1 MLLSRLTAI
10 VQTLRKERFFLIAPV
25 TLGVIFVSALGVYFF
40 EYSVSG
46 SSIRSLWDGIWWAF
60 VTICTVGYG
69 DKFPVS
75 DGGRIVGIFLMIS
88 GVGLLS
94 MLTAT
99 VASVLV
105 EQKIREG
112 KGLEA
117 IKRKDH
123 LVICGWN
130 GNSEEVLT
138 GLLRN
143 EADRRAIVLINELP
157 VDEVDSL
164 KLKYDKY
171 GMIFL
176 RGDFVQEDVLLRAD
190 IRKAQFVMI
199 MADFSGRH
207 PKERTDD
214 RTILAALTAK
224 SLAPQVKVIAEL
236 IDSDNRIHL
245 KRANV
250 ITGGDTRKWG
260 GHYWGANQSCIY
272 NALLPTNRL
281 ELLDPMFDMYSGMYE
296 SCALG
301 GPAAMGQPGDLH
313 PGDCR
318 LRRLGQAAG
327 RYRRRDAGPVPAPE
341 ALGPALGEVP
351 RVRRDEAGVFQP
363 LELARWRKMG
373 ERTLGVHGARRRPL
387 RSRDA
392 HLLPRSED
400 RLPLLAARRILDGRR
415 LAPRP
420 RVPHAQR
427 RGGILPQ
434 LPQRQ
439 ERGRRQVPHSS
450 CQQQRARLG
459 RTGYG

>member
-157 VDEVDSL
+157 VDQVDSL

-250 ITGGDTRKWG
+250 DEIVVRGEHIGSLLASAVGSPGLPRVFSRILSLEDANSLIRMDIPQAYIGRTFGDLSVHFRKQE
-260 GHYWGANQSCIY
+260 GAI
-272 NALLPTNRL
+272 LIGVLKEKKPVRL
-281 ELLDPMFDMYSGMYE
+281 EDVLSDDSSAIDRFIRE
-296 SCALG
+296 
-301 GPAAMGQPGDLH
+301 
-313 PGDCR
+313 R
-318 LRRLGQAAG
+318 LREAKKDFSHREDDIKVLLNPEDGYLIGPEDHAVVLAG
-327 RYRRRDAGPVPAPE
+327 RRP
-341 ALGPALGEVP
+341 
-351 RVRRDEAGVFQP
+351 GV
-363 LELARWRKMG
+363 K
-373 ERTLGVHGARRRPL
+373 
-387 RSRDA
+387 
-392 HLLPRSED
+392 
-400 RLPLLAARRILDGRR
+400 
-415 LAPRP
+415 
-420 RVPHAQR
+420 
-427 RGGILPQ
+427 
-434 LPQRQ
+434 
-439 ERGRRQVPHSS
+439 
-450 CQQQRARLG
+450 
-459 RTGYG
+459 